1 MKVLTIHDLEAI
13 KKRAENA
20 LLLREQS
27 NEAVAEQCC
36 GLAAGTK
43 HLQILI
49 CGGTGCKASA
59 SHVIAEKLQQALE
72 KNKITDQVNVIT
84 TGCFGFCEKGPIVK
98 IIPDNTFYTQ
108 VTPRCGENSQ
118 RTHHRRTEDRTAALC
133 GPEYRKGRQRLQA
146 HGLLPEADAHR
157 PTKLRLHRPGEYRRI
172 HRLERLPRTGRQPAE
187 RYAGSG
193 NRRNKA
199 LRSAWTRRRRF
210 PHRKEMGTCQPAAS
224 RHQVR
229 GVQCRRR

>member
-108 VTPRCGENSQ
+108 VTP
-118 RTHHRRTEDRTAALC
+118 EDAEEIVSEHII
-133 GPEYRKGRQRLQA
+133 GGRK
-146 HGLLPEADAHR
+146 
-157 PTKLRLHRPGEYRRI
+157 I
-172 HRLERLPRTGRQPAE
+172 ERLLYVDPKTEKAVSDSKPM
-187 RYAGSG
+187 YSSIFSGSMKPQF
-193 NRRNKA
+193 RRA
-199 LRSAWTRRRRF
+199 MRICFR
-210 PHRKEMGTCQPAAS
+210 
-224 RHQVR
+224 
-229 GVQCRRR
+229 